1 MLNSKDI
8 TNLILMLCFHLVKCT
23 PFLSL
28 PTLSKDQKI
37 AKKKQAKL
45 PPRHDPIVT
54 RSCVREMSTS
64 GTSPHEETIQEVA
77 LLKEKLSEL
86 MRMMQQ
92 LIVGGGLNSF
102 RHSQGGPQ
110 TENENQPPPIQDQGH
125 NVPPQ
130 GNDQETDPSKDKNP
144 ESRYGQVKSQVETL
158 A

>member
-1 MLNSKDI
+1 
-8 TNLILMLCFHLVKCT
+8 
-23 PFLSL
+23 
-28 PTLSKDQKI
+28 
-37 AKKKQAKL
+37 
-45 PPRHDPIVT
+45 
-54 RSCVREMSTS
+54 MSTS

-86 MRMMQQ
+86 MCMMQQ